1 MKPFGTPLAVLR
13 VKVNWET
20 IGMSRVCRSRRE
32 ERAQLSEGRR
42 CTGDACQ
49 GIWWEV
55 ILWETVCC
63 QVILWESVS
72 WESVVIETKFLV
84 RVTMV
89 ILIAREI

>member
-1 MKPFGTPLAVLR
+1 MLNPLVPENQPPVLR

-32 ERAQLSEGRR
+32 ERAQLSEGG
-42 CTGDACQ
+42 CSTGDACQ
-49 GIWWEV
+49 RIWWEV
-55 ILWETVCC
+55 ILWETV
-63 QVILWESVS
+63 S
-72 WESVVIETKFLV
+72 WESIVIETKFLV